1 MGMEQK
7 QQAAKKTPVLDRM
20 LDFIERTGNKL
31 PHPVTLFV
39 IIAAVVVVASALM
52 SAAGTSVVL
61 EQVDKAT
68 QTVTE
73 NHVVARSLLD
83 ADGIR
88 FMFEKA
94 VTNFTGFAPVG
105 VVLVAMLGIA
115 TADGT
120 GLLSASLR
128 KLLANTPSR
137 VVTAMVVFIGVMSN
151 VASDSGYVVVVPLGA
166 MIFLG
171 LKRHPMAGIAAAFFG
186 VAGGFSAN
194 LLLGSIDPLLGSF
207 STMGARILDAGYY
220 VSPVANYYFMFG
232 STFLITIIGTIIT
245 EKVTEP
251 RLGKYTGNE
260 TASMDPLTPAENRG
274 LRWALIA
281 LILSTVAVLLLV
293 LPENALLRNQENG
306 QILGDSPFM
315 TSIVIIVTLL
325 FFFPGL
331 CYGIG
336 AGTIRDDKQLV
347 NIISDSMGTMGSYL
361 VLTFVASQFVAYF
374 QYSNIGLILAV
385 KGAELLR
392 ATHATGL
399 TLMVIFVFVA
409 AFINLFIGSAVTKW
423 SVMAPVFVPMFM
435 MLGLSPEATQLAFRI
450 GDSATNIIS
459 PLMPFFAIVLTIA
472 AKYDKKM
479 GIGTMVSIMLP
490 YSITLLILWTLFMIA
505 WVLLGLPI
513 GPGVVTFLS

>member
-1 MGMEQK
+1 MRTGP
-7 QQAAKKTPVLDRM
+7 KTRPGKRLPLVDRALD
-20 LDFIERTGNKL
+20 LIERTGNRL

-39 IIAAVVVVASALM
+39 IIAALVVVASALM

-61 EQVDKAT
+61 EQVDKTT
-68 QTVTE
+68 QTVTQS
-73 NHVVARSLLD
+73 HVTARSLLD
-83 ADGIR
+83 PDGVR

-120 GLLSASLR
+120 GLLSACLR
-128 KLLANTPSR
+128 KLLGNTPSR
-137 VVTAMVVFIGVMSN
+137 VVTAMVVFIGIMSN

-171 LKRHPMAGIAAAFFG
+171 LGRHPMAGIAAAFFG

-207 STMGARILDAGYY
+207 STAGAQILDATYY
-220 VSPVANYYFMFG
+220 VSPVANYYFMFA
-232 STFLITIIGTIIT
+232 STFLITILGTVIT

-251 RLGKYTGNE
+251 RLGRYTGDE
-260 TASMDPLTPAENRG
+260 TATMEPLTPEEDRG
-274 LRWALIA
+274 LRWALVA
-281 LILSTVAVLLLV
+281 LVLATAAVALLV
-293 LPENALLRNQENG
+293 LPQNALLRNQADG

-325 FFFPGL
+325 FFFPGV
-331 CYGIG
+331 CYGFG
-336 AGTIRDDKQLV
+336 ARTIRDDKQLV
-347 NIISDSMGTMGSYL
+347 GIISDSMGTMGGYL

-374 QYSNIGLILAV
+374 QYSNIGLIMAV

-392 ATHATGL
+392 ATRATGL
-399 TLMVIFVFVA
+399 TLMVLFVFVA

-472 AKYDKKM
+472 SKYDKKM

-490 YSITLLILWTLFMIA
+490 YSVTLLVVWTLFLIA
-505 WVLLGLPI
+505 WVALGIPI
-513 GPGVVTFLS
+513 GPGAATFLA

>member
-1 MGMEQK
+1 MGMEYK
-7 QQAAKKTPVLDRM
+7 QQSAQKASFLDRA
-20 LDFIERTGNKL
+20 LDFIEKTGNRL

-39 IIAAVVVVASALM
+39 IIAALVVAASALM

-61 EQVDKAT
+61 EQIDKTT
-68 QTVTE
+68 QTVTQ
-73 NHVVARSLLD
+73 NHITARSLLEP
-83 ADGIR
+83 DGIR

-120 GLLSASLR
+120 GLLSAGLR
-128 KLLANTPSR
+128 KLLGNTPPR

-171 LKRHPMAGIAAAFFG
+171 LGRHPMAGIAAAFFG

-194 LLLGSIDPLLGSF
+194 LLLGSIDPLLGGF
-207 STMGARILDAGYY
+207 STTGAQILDATYY
-220 VSPVANYYFMFG
+220 VSPVANYYFMFA
-232 STFLITIIGTIIT
+232 STFLVTIVGTIVT
-245 EKVTEP
+245 EKITEP
-251 RLGKYTGNE
+251 RLGRYTGQE
-260 TASMDPLTPAENRG
+260 TATMEPLTPEENRG
-274 LRWALIA
+274 LKWALIA
-281 LILSTVAVLLLV
+281 LVLTLVGIALLV
-293 LPENALLRNQENG
+293 LPQNALLRNQTDG

-325 FFFPGL
+325 FFFPGV
-331 CYGIG
+331 CYGFG
-336 AGTIRDDKQLV
+336 AGTVKDDKQLI
-347 NIISDSMGTMGSYL
+347 NIISDIMGTMGGYL

-385 KGAELLR
+385 KGAELLK

-399 TLMVIFVFVA
+399 TLMVLFVFVA
-409 AFINLFIGSAVTKW
+409 AVINLFIGSAVTKW

-472 AKYDKKM
+472 SKYDKKM

-490 YSITLLILWTLFMIA
+490 YSAILLVLWTLFLIA
-505 WVLLGLPI
+505 WVVFGIPI
-513 GPGVVTFLS
+513 GPGVITFLG